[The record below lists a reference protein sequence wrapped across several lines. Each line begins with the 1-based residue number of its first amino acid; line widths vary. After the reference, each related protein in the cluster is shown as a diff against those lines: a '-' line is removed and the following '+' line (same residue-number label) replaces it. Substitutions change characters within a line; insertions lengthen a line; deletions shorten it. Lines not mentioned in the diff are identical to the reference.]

1 MAGAM
6 GAGLASKAIS
16 APLKK
21 SSNEE
26 DIRIIRYRTLGR
38 TGFRVSD
45 IGFGASFL
53 TNPRVMEIALDKGVN
68 YFDTAEHYSAG
79 MSEMSIGQ
87 AIQGRDRKSMFIT
100 TKLNLNWG
108 GSANTENIKFRFRKS
123 LERMQTDYA
132 DCLMIHMCTD
142 PAQVKHT
149 GFHSAVR
156 ELKAE
161 GRVRYIGLSNHGL
174 EQRIYGNLEVPME
187 QVMLAAAED
196 GRFDVGLFVYNFLQK
211 EQGEKIIAAFRK
223 KNMGVTLMKTNPVK
237 VYKRWKTTMDNREAK
252 GRDIPDRV
260 RKLGED
266 YAAWLEKADEFKK
279 KYGLQSDEQVREA
292 AIKFVITNPDVHTVC
307 ASINSFEQLDAFVK
321 LSGQDLKTTDTS
333 MLLDYGTTL
342 GAFYC
347 RHACGTCE
355 SACPKGVPVNTILR
369 YNHYFEA
376 QGMEKHA
383 MQCYAGLE
391 RKADVCGDCDG
402 DCESACPYQVKTR
415 SLMVAAHQ
423 NLTLA

>member
-1 MAGAM
+1 M
-6 GAGLASKAIS
+6 GAGLAVKAMS
-16 APLKK
+16 ASEEK
-21 SSNEE
+21 SSDTE
-26 DIRIIRYRTLGR
+26 DIRVRRYRTLGR

-68 YFDTAEHYSAG
+68 YVDTGEHYSG
-79 MSEMSIGQ
+79 GQSEISIGE
-87 AIQGRDRKSMFIT
+87 AIRGRDRKSMFIT

-108 GSANTENIKFRFRKS
+108 GPADKENIKLRFSKC
-123 LERMQTDYA
+123 LERMKTDYA
-132 DCLMIHMCTD
+132 DCLMIHMCSD
-142 PAQVKHT
+142 PGQVKHE
-149 GFHSAVR
+149 GFHSAVS

-161 GRVRYIGLSNHGL
+161 GRVKYTGLSNHGI
-174 EQRIYGNLEVPME
+174 EQRIYGQLDVPME

-237 VYKRWKTTMDNREAK
+237 VYKRWKTALEERKAR
-252 GRDIPDRV
+252 GRIIPDHIK
-260 RKLGED
+260 KLGDD
-266 YAAWLEKADEFKK
+266 YAVWLEKAGEFKK
-279 KYGLQSDEQVREA
+279 KYGLKSDEQVREA

-307 ASINSFEQLDAFVK
+307 ASINSFEELDSFVK
-321 LSGQDLKTTDTS
+321 LSGRDLKSADSS
-333 MLLDYGTTL
+333 MLWDYDKNL

-355 SACPKGVPVNTILR
+355 TVCSKRIPVNTILR

-376 QGMEKHA
+376 QGHEKHA
-383 MQCYAGLE
+383 MQCYAALDRNAGLCI
-391 RKADVCGDCDG
+391 DCGG
-402 DCESACPYQVKTR
+402 DCESACPYGVKTQ
-415 SLMVAAHQ
+415 SLLVAAHQ
-423 NLTLA
+423 NLTLV